1 MADDGD
7 SGAGK
12 TAAPA
17 TELPVDSG
25 QSYASD
31 WDFSSGADT
40 SAGQEMAS
48 DWDFSSGGNG
58 DMGGFGDDSFA
69 TGWDFSGGG
78 YSDGSAFDS
87 SPSYDIQPVS
97 YDMGTPTPAPGGT
110 MNTTSTPG
118 ENWMQKLGLYKNI
131 KNKDGSSSTNIM
143 GMGADQ
149 LLKLGMGAGLNY
161 LGKNDN
167 AKVNATQNSKNLA
180 DYLAQVTWTPERS
193 TNYVN
198 AVRSNTAGTVGAAA
212 SKAKGTLAEQ
222 LASAGRGGGS
232 YGKKSQAIDMA
243 ALNSMAGA
251 TNSAIQTVNTPTSV
265 SAAPFMAQQGNTALG
280 DTLTGFG
287 GYLGNQY
294 NNQNTLN
301 LLRSLFAS
309 A

>member
-31 WDFSSGADT
+31 WDFSSGTDT
-40 SAGQEMAS
+40 SAGQSYAS

-58 DMGGFGDDSFA
+58 DTGGFGDDSFA

-110 MNTTSTPG
+110 MNTASTP
-118 ENWMQKLGLYKNI
+118 
-131 KNKDGSSSTNIM
+131 SSSNNILDILKKM
-143 GMGADQ
+143 RESKGMGQ
-149 LLKLGMGAGLNY
+149 LATLGGGALLNY